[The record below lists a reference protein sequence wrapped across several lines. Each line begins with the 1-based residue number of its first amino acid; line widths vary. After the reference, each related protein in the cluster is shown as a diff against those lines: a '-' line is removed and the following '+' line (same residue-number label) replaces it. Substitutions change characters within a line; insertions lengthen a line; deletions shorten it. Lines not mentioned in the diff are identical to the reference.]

1 MPEIL
6 TSLEFDSDYAK
17 LKARMEKGSGEAKRL
32 YALIQAATNELK
44 SDHEAGR
51 HVPRYLWP
59 KEYVRKYGI
68 TNLWKYDLDSY
79 WRLTYT
85 ITGDKVRLV
94 LVYLEFMDHKEYDRR
109 FGYRS

>member
-6 TSLEFDSDYAK
+6 TSQEFESDYAK
-17 LKARMEKGSGEAKRL
+17 LKNRMEKGSREAGQL
-32 YALIQAATNELK
+32 YALIQKATKALK
-44 SDHEAGR
+44 SDPQAGR
-51 HVPRYLWP
+51 HVKRQLWP
-59 KEYVRKYGI
+59 KEYVQKYGI

-85 ITGDKVRLV
+85 ITGDKIRLV

-109 FGYRS
+109 FGYKN